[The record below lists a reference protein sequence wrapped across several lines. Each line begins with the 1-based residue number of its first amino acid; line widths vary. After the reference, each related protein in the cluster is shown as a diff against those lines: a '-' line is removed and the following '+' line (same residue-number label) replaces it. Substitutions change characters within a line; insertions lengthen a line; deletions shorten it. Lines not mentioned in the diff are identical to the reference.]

1 MDLVGGAG
9 GGGSG
14 FVCTA
19 TSRPSSGYY
28 VDSKY
33 NLSNATTYAGSSSF
47 TSTSGGTETGHSG
60 NGYAKITLVSGTA
73 TETVQTTTT
82 VTGIRWN
89 GILRT
94 ANFDYGEKYIKETDL
109 KNNVLKHNGINTVT
123 YIEGT
128 GTQWIDTGI
137 QPDTNTRFEM
147 EFALTN
153 ITETRAIM
161 GARVAVSQVS
171 MDLFFVNGDLR
182 WDYNKSKTSSSLT
195 YTAGNIIHVE
205 KGIGK
210 IDITS
215 NSKTKTITSSDTI
228 SVAKNIYLF
237 NISQGGTAENRF
249 GKFKLYYCKIW
260 QGDTLVRDFVP
271 VIDTEGKACL
281 YDNVSKEYFYNSD
294 SGEFS
299 YQ

>member
-1 MDLVGGAG
+1 MEQEEQEELHIHKVQGLIMDLVGGAG

-94 ANFDYGEKYIKETDL
+94 AN
-109 KNNVLKHNGINTVT
+109 
-123 YIEGT
+123 
-128 GTQWIDTGI
+128 
-137 QPDTNTRFEM
+137 
-147 EFALTN
+147 LTN
-153 ITETRAIM
+153 C
-161 GARVAVSQVS
+161 
-171 MDLFFVNGDLR
+171 
-182 WDYNKSKTSSSLT
+182 YSSSH
-195 YTAGNIIHVE
+195 YC
-205 KGIGK
+205 
-210 IDITS
+210 S
-215 NSKTKTITSSDTI
+215 CFS
-228 SVAKNIYLF
+228 
-237 NISQGGTAENRF
+237 NIS
-249 GKFKLYYCKIW
+249 
-260 QGDTLVRDFVP
+260 
-271 VIDTEGKACL
+271 
-281 YDNVSKEYFYNSD
+281 
-294 SGEFS
+294 
-299 YQ
+299 